1 MYASE
6 EYAVPGMLQSPDL
19 STVVLNNYPHK
30 SADGNLAGMMARVSE
45 RNLEPASA
53 GVSQ

>member
-1 MYASE
+1 MCPKVFTIDCIINTVLE
-6 EYAVPGMLQSPDL
+6 PDSL
-19 STVVLNNYPHK
+19 FIRFI
-30 SADGNLAGMMARVSE
+30 DGDLAGMMARVSE